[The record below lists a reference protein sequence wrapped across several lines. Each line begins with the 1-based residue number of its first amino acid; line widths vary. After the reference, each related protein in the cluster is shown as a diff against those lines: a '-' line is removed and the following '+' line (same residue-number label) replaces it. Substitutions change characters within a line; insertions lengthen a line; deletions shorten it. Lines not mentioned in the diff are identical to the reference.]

1 MSSFRVSVLAIA
13 GEDEAKNRRLISLL
27 ERQKLGHES
36 VQWVLV
42 DPIQRKDAA
51 QTSPSFAAAFSHVA
65 KPADGI
71 SPVVRI
77 TAQDGCDSVLSG
89 YNRGLSKVEGE
100 YTLILH
106 AGDEFSADTIRSML
120 RFADKVNPP
129 SEIEKTAAQ
138 SQKERKMVSKD
149 TDKAGT
155 KLVRAKV
162 PIIAPRHVFDDGV
175 DRVPDRFDGGA
186 DVKGVDLRAAHLT
199 SLRFPLTLAGTMIL
213 TEALKSLTQRDILKP
228 KAKESAGTN
237 PAPFDERLSRRDAE
251 ADALLRLLLR
261 YGLCLSVGN
270 VTYVYRTPQEA
281 HFATCPD
288 VYDRAW
294 YLDSLERWL
303 YSLLQQVRRDRGEIP
318 AFLQAAALF
327 FVRCRLEANRNNRN
341 RRVIEGDDLDRFWK
355 LVRRTLA
362 EIDDEVIDRVIN
374 GTEPDDFSE
383 KVFLLQLK
391 HNRLAPVHLS
401 VQGDHLL
408 LAVGEKPF
416 ASHLQTPVSIQS
428 IDYKDGGLEIDGT
441 VANVYDD
448 KVAAL
453 QARIGGQTFRPTYCE
468 RFALTKYFGQSAF
481 KQRAFHIRLPLSD
494 DAVQSFSFEL
504 LYENRAYPLSMRF
517 DTHFSRLTT
526 VLPHAS
532 WRFEG
537 HVAQYHAPTGSV
549 IIRKNRP
556 LSGIGRELLVWCDL
570 LRTRDKRALAMLLM
584 RMGYWLAHPF
594 MRRRHIWF
602 FMDKIYK
609 GGDNA
614 EYLYRYVAKQKDGVL
629 SKYLID
635 RTAPDAARLR
645 ADGYRP
651 LYRGTFAHYTNLL
664 HAEFLIASNSTVLEL
679 NHISPT
685 TSAYIRDLIG
695 FHVVCVQHGLSV
707 QRIAAAQNR
716 LRDNTRLYFCA
727 SPVEIENLSRPIYD
741 YEGYDSLRLTGVP
754 RFDGLQNR
762 AKKQILLSPT
772 WRMQAAVT
780 VRKNEGV
787 QRDYNPFFK
796 ETAYYKVYNDLIHHP
811 RLLEAAKEYGYTIAY
826 VLHPIVSPQAR
837 DFEAT
842 PPVTV
847 IPATGDMS
855 YETLFCESALMVT
868 DYSGVQFDFAYM
880 RKPLLYYLPDTLPK
894 HYEEGAFITETMGFG
909 EVCRD
914 AETLVDHLIDAMKTG
929 CVMPEKFRQRADRF
943 FAFDDH
949 ENCKR
954 IYEEL
959 RKYQKEHF

>member
-1 MSSFRVSVLAIA
+1 MSPFRVSVLAFA
-13 GEDEAKNRRLISLL
+13 SEDEAKNRRLVSLL
-27 ERQKLGHES
+27 ERQKAGHES
-36 VQWVLV
+36 VQWILV
-42 DPIQRKDAA
+42 DPIQRQAA
-51 QTSPSFAAAFSHVA
+51 GQTTTSFAAAFSHVPKTA
-65 KPADGI
+65 G
-71 SPVVRI
+71 SVVRL
-77 TAQDGCDSVLSG
+77 TREDGCDSVVSG
-89 YNRGLSKVEGE
+89 YNRGLSEVQGE

-106 AGDEFSADTIRSML
+106 AGDEFPADFVRSML
-120 RFADKVNPP
+120 RFADRVNPQ
-129 SEIEKTAAQ
+129 ETAAQ
-138 SQKERKMVSKD
+138 SQRSSVPDGK
-149 TDKAGT
+149 

-162 PIIAPRHVFDDGV
+162 PIITPRHVFDDGV
-175 DRVPDRFDGGA
+175 DRVPDRFDGGS
-186 DVKGVDLRAAHLT
+186 DVQGVDLRSPHLT
-199 SLRFPLTLAGTMIL
+199 SLRFPLTLSGTMIL
-213 TEALKSLTQRDILKP
+213 TEALQSLTQRDILAP
-228 KAKESAGTN
+228 KKTQSAGTS
-237 PAPFDERLSRRDAE
+237 PDPFDVRLSRRDAE

-261 YGLCLSVGN
+261 YGLCLSVGAI
-270 VTYVYRTPQEA
+270 TYTYRTPQEA

-294 YLDSLERWL
+294 YQDSLSGWL
-303 YSLLQQVRRDRGEIP
+303 LPLLKQVRRDRGEIP

-327 FVRCRLEANRNNRN
+327 FVRCRLEANKNNRN
-341 RRVIEGDDLDRFWK
+341 RRVLEGDDLDRFWDVAK
-355 LVRRTLA
+355 RIFS
-362 EIDDEVIDRVIN
+362 EIGDEIFDRVLN
-374 GTEPDDFSE
+374 GSAPEDFSE

-391 HNRLAPVHLS
+391 HGRFEPARLS

-408 LAVGEKPF
+408 LSVWDKPF
-416 ASHLQTPVSIQS
+416 ASHLQTPVAIQS
-428 IDYKDGGLEIDGT
+428 MDYKDGGLEIDGT
-441 VANVYDD
+441 VANVYDE
-448 KVAAL
+448 KTAVL
-453 QARIGGQTFRPTYCE
+453 QARIGGQTFHPTYCE
-468 RFALTKYFGQSAF
+468 RFALTKYFGRSVF

-494 DAVQSFSFEL
+494 NAVQSFSFEL
-504 LYENRAYPLSMRF
+504 LFEGRAYPLSLLF

-526 VLPHAS
+526 VLKHAS
-532 WRFEG
+532 WRFDG
-537 HVAQYHAPTGSV
+537 KVARYHAPTGSV

-556 LSGIGRELLVWCDL
+556 LSGIGRESGVWLDL

-584 RMGYWLAHPF
+584 RMGYRLSSPF

-614 EYLYRYVAKQKDGVL
+614 EYLYRYVAGKQDGVTA
-629 SKYLID
+629 KYLID
-635 RTAPDAARLR
+635 RNAPDAARLR

-651 LYRGTFAHYTNLL
+651 LYRATFAHYMNLL
-664 HAEFLIASNSTVLEL
+664 HAELLIASNSTVLEL

-685 TSAYIRDLIG
+685 TSAYIRDLIN

-754 RFDGLQNR
+754 RFDGLQSR

-787 QRDYNPFFK
+787 QRDYNPLFK

-811 RLLEAAKEYGYTIAY
+811 RLLAAAKEYGYSIAY

-837 DFEAT
+837 DFEVE
-842 PPVTV
+842 PPVSV
-847 IPATGDMS
+847 IPSTGDMS

-880 RKPLLYYLPDTLPK
+880 RKPILYFLPDELPK
-894 HYEEGAFITETMGFG
+894 HYEEGAFETETMGFG

-914 AETLVDHLIDAMKTG
+914 TESLVDHLIDAMRDG
-929 CVMPEKFRQRADRF
+929 CPMPDEYRQRADRF

-949 ENCKR
+949 ENCRR
-954 IYEEL
+954 IYEQL
-959 RKYQKEHF
+959 RTYQKEHFGR